1 MFNGIQVRGVR
12 GLIHGVNTILFHPFP
27 HSISS
32 INRGI
37 ILHENELVV
46 VEIEQ
51 PILKHLEVG
60 VYSIPMLL
68 RLEVSL

>member
-1 MFNGIQVRGVR
+1 MFDGIQVRGVR
-12 GLIHGVNTILFHPFP
+12 GPIHGVDTVLFHPFP
-27 HSISS
+27 HSVGSMD
-32 INRGI
+32 RGI
-37 ILHENELVV
+37 VLHENELVV

-60 VYSIPMLL
+60 VRSIPMLL